1 MSVGSYLSA
10 DLSRVLEEFGFEDGA
25 VVDDDDDEVEDQ
37 SLETESKSGSI
48 VDDVFD
54 GSNSTISTF
63 QYFIFVIIIQ
73 IIM

>member
-10 DLSRVLEEFGFEDGA
+10 DLSRVLEEFGFDDGA
-25 VVDDDDDEVEDQ
+25 VVDDDEVEDQ